1 MWSRLVIIIYLFLVQ
16 RILADQELHVRKN
29 HEVKRHT
36 PHHSRSKV
44 TIHRGEELSSD
55 APYGVELPN
64 FAFDF
69 SEYFVN
75 AAIVGNDRREVYLNL
90 MILGHHTIYEDF
102 PFEAISTDEKTLSQW
117 SQAIKLWKKEYEN
130 HRSLRRKYLCVFT
143 SPTNPKQSYQSP
155 LTWLTVNRKTNH
167 TDTKIKTNLNQ
178 NIEHVRCKMKSSLIT
193 KPSAHLFV
201 DIVETGNSRSSD
213 KSKDNSPHVLF
224 SFSLNASN
232 HADVIYTGYPYQK
245 RIPLEV
251 KDLKGKTISFLFG
264 FLIFTLGPATT
275 SNQVPKIH
283 ACVANVRPM
292 QSPRPLVGAP
302 SLFEFIEHLLLLG
315 IDHTTLGVMISQ

>member
-1 MWSRLVIIIYLFLVQ
+1 MICRFLIIIYLFLVQ

-44 TIHRGEELSSD
+44 NIHRGEELSSD

-75 AAIVGNDRREVYLNL
+75 AAIVGNDRRELYLNL
-90 MILGHHTIYEDF
+90 MMLGHHTIYEDF

-117 SQAIKLWKKEYEN
+117 SQAIKVWKKEYES

-167 TDTKIKTNLNQ
+167 TDTNMKTNLNQ
-178 NIEHVRCKMKSSLIT
+178 NIEHVRCKMKGSLIT
-193 KPSAHLFV
+193 KHLFV
-201 DIVETGNSRSSD
+201 DIVEIGGNIRTSD
-213 KSKDNSPHVLF
+213 KSKDISPHVLF
-224 SFSLNASN
+224 SFSFNTSN
-232 HADVIYTGYPYQK
+232 YADIIYTGYPYWK
-245 RIPLEV
+245 SAPL
-251 KDLKGKTISFLFG
+251 KDVKGKVIIVCL
-264 FLIFTLGPATT
+264 
-275 SNQVPKIH
+275 
-283 ACVANVRPM
+283 
-292 QSPRPLVGAP
+292 
-302 SLFEFIEHLLLLG
+302 
-315 IDHTTLGVMISQ
+315 